1 MRPITAPPYHDPKV
15 SHPDLVRRSG
25 IIPWYLPEVDGT
37 GKVAQVAQTCYHP
50 FTETPGNCFS
60 ITASPVLKI
69 TPVSRT
75 FSNIIYEPHVWLEE
89 VVFLLHTIRLKSYRV
104 QRKKGANSFW
114 FSFILV
120 EFLRVFA
127 TLCLKWSPI
136 YDVHSSLL
144 ERVQRR
150 FLKNTFFTLN
160 GAYPPRGCPQSLLL
174 GEVGLQSLLDRRMK
188 HSVIL
193 ITYRRY

>member
-1 MRPITAPPYHDPKV
+1 MFSQYLGTGITSQPFIKQTYDLVHLAASTGHPYKMRPITAPPYHDPKV

-25 IIPWYLPEVDGT
+25 IIPWYLPEVDDT
-37 GKVAQVAQTCYHP
+37 SKVAQVAQTCYHP
-50 FTETPGNCFS
+50 FTKTPGNCFS
-60 ITASPVLKI
+60 STASPVLKI

-120 EFLRVFA
+120 EFFFAFLRLSVFKMVA
-127 TLCLKWSPI
+127 DI
-136 YDVHSSLL
+136 
-144 ERVQRR
+144 
-150 FLKNTFFTLN
+150 
-160 GAYPPRGCPQSLLL
+160 
-174 GEVGLQSLLDRRMK
+174 
-188 HSVIL
+188 
-193 ITYRRY
+193 